1 MVSPVK
7 CVVCGNS
14 FHLSYAKLN
23 NNVDNIVVETFK
35 LSESDGDGNA
45 KEITDTSFSEVEA
58 EGTVNEPQDDTEEHF
73 LMQCLISVGIKWTF
87 A

>member
-14 FHLSYAKLN
+14 FHLSCAKLN

-35 LSESDGDGNA
+35 VSESDGDGNV

-58 EGTVNEPQDDTEEHF
+58 EGTEN
-73 LMQCLISVGIKWTF
+73 
-87 A
+87 